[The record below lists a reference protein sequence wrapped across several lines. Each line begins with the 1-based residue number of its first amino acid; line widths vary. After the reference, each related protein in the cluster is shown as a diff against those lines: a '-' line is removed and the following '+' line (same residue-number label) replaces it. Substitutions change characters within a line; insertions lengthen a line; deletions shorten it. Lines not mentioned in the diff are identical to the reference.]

1 MPTPDPD
8 PHPLGIDSNRSIRDH
23 ATEFFEEAEA
33 LTIED
38 SIWWACGRRSIIRLY
53 MDQAKTKNVEN
64 ILEIGCG
71 SGGDLELLSRYG
83 RVWGLERSAILAA
96 RARRRGVAV
105 AVAESDLFDCEI
117 DTRIDLFCLFD
128 VLEHVKDDR
137 GLIQRLS
144 EKGHRDH
151 LLLLSVPACQF
162 LFGRHDELL
171 HHYRRYSR
179 ARLEALLRAE
189 GYDIVRS
196 SYFMFLL
203 FPLAVLSRVIEA
215 ARVRIGFNRKD
226 VNLGRV
232 PAPVNW
238 LFTKV
243 LQLEARLG
251 QYMNFPIGLWLV
263 VLAERKS

>member
-1 MPTPDPD
+1 
-8 PHPLGIDSNRSIRDH
+8 
-23 ATEFFEEAEA
+23 
-33 LTIED
+33 
-38 SIWWACGRRSIIRLY
+38 
-53 MDQAKTKNVEN
+53 
-64 ILEIGCG
+64 
-71 SGGDLELLSRYG
+71 
-83 RVWGLERSAILAA
+83 VWGLERSAILAA

-128 VLEHVKDDR
+128 VLEHVEEDR
-137 GLIQRLS
+137 EFIHRLS
-144 EKGHRDH
+144 ETGHRNH
-151 LLLLSVPACQF
+151 RLLLSVPACPF
-162 LFGRHDELL
+162 LFGPHDELL

-203 FPLAVLSRVIEA
+203 FPLAVLSRVIDGA
-215 ARVRIGFNRKD
+215 SVRIGLKRED

-232 PAPVNW
+232 PAPINW

-243 LQLEARLG
+243 LQLEARIG
-251 QYMNFPIGLWLV
+251 RYTNFPIGLWVV
-263 VLAERKS
+263 VLAQRRN